1 MLQNIKM
8 LRINKYLSYAECDCV
23 INFQFF
29 FLEIKNEKKK
39 THFNVFY
46 SCNTIIGRNF

>member
-1 MLQNIKM
+1 MLENMKM

-39 THFNVFY
+39 HVSIFFIHV
-46 SCNTIIGRNF
+46 I